1 MADVTGDA
9 LRGLAIPDARIT
21 GLWEGQSSYTQA
33 DPRPGSVEANSAD
46 SRLALAT
53 VGDLDTGNAF
63 DILTAR
69 GGHAQPG
76 GAGFA
81 WKKVGDGATG
91 YRGAAPP
98 TMITHWESIEWVDG
112 SGGGIQATAH
122 PFAVAT
128 SGHSVVCVYQDET
141 TSLKRLRARVRARDG
156 AWGSAVTIY
165 SAGVLVQDYRAGACV
180 LPDDSIL
187 CCFWVVDTAANEAN
201 VTIYRSTDSGAS
213 WSLYA
218 DNCLRA
224 GISTDSGSTGF
235 TLGRLR
241 CAYLGGQIL
250 LMCDTVS
257 NDPGR
262 AWRDTLHQYAS
273 DDLGASF
280 VFIETGAATLFVSHP
295 DVLAL
300 SSFLVVYLGATTNIN
315 VQYQRRLPDAFT
327 PFSTV
332 EAVTVSQT
340 DVEMGTLDGTNK
352 YASAAD
358 QSACIGPAGELY
370 LLNRATHDGT
380 SALNQCCIRRSHD
393 GGESWQG
400 MGLTTIVT
408 YTDFG
413 AWYTNGGDSN
423 TYPTNFCAVA
433 VEGSVLV
440 LTNHHGAPGN
450 EDDSLSALRLGGSS
464 TVTMPGQRA
473 AMLDTNRASWGVSW
487 LPFDVFTDQVWNG
500 IGAATTEAIDAGGF
514 FSFSVTAAQTRH
526 YYIDSSMGGF
536 DALDATQ
543 AQGMIARLAV
553 QVTAGGTSGSS
564 DRLYMELRLAD
575 GSAGYRVSLR
585 LEATGFALWDTI
597 AGTRIG
603 AAVVAS
609 GELDF
614 LVALGAGSAAC
625 WYRSR
630 DNKADRVWTAGP
642 SSSSLSDAGGAY
654 ATNRVEIGSKATAG
668 STASM
673 NVYELHI
680 AAGDNAGAGVHG
692 GFTNPGDLFPIT
704 YAGAGYSAY
713 VDGGVGL
720 TARGGPAIR
729 GESFAFSSA
738 YGYPVE
744 RVRLDESPTP
754 RIKWRSTSA
763 GENTFAFPL
772 DSANT
777 GIESAGY
784 SDTLAVAVLGTN
796 GWRTGKIQGY
806 DAGTTAWVDLADIDT
821 SAGLSFTNSFAR
833 IGNTL
838 RPAPV
843 SASTGVYLHENE
855 LAGATCIMGGS
866 TYRRVLGNSEGSVID
881 TGTAG
886 RRASIFL
893 EGIDNTEPT
902 AGITCQF
909 AMPNFVVLVNLL
921 GATYSAYRLL
931 ISSQTNVEAYHEV
944 GVLSVGW
951 ARYFGHQYS
960 RGRVLETQPNLA
972 VSETVDWITRSSV
985 VSPPR
990 RVVDFAWTDGVL
1002 TDQIHRSVPA
1012 VPDYVIASG
1021 NTGAKAAASARGT
1034 PSVMT
1039 GLWESMFRST
1049 ASANSG
1055 IVVYLPS
1062 VAPVAASGSDVI
1074 MLNRRHEFV
1083 VGRIAQPL
1091 RIETYTGSESSDEVQ
1106 RIASISVQEIV

>member
-1 MADVTGDA
+1 M
-9 LRGLAIPDARIT
+9 
-21 GLWEGQSSYTQA
+21 
-33 DPRPGSVEANSAD
+33 
-46 SRLALAT
+46 
-53 VGDLDTGNAF
+53 
-63 DILTAR
+63 
-69 GGHAQPG
+69 
-76 GAGFA
+76 
-81 WKKVGDGATG
+81 
-91 YRGAAPP
+91 
-98 TMITHWESIEWVDG
+98 
-112 SGGGIQATAH
+112 
-122 PFAVAT
+122 
-128 SGHSVVCVYQDET
+128 
-141 TSLKRLRARVRARDG
+141 
-156 AWGSAVTIY
+156 
-165 SAGVLVQDYRAGACV
+165 
-180 LPDDSIL
+180 
-187 CCFWVVDTAANEAN
+187 VDTAVDEAN
-201 VTIYRSTDSGAS
+201 VTIYRSTDAGAS
-213 WSLYA
+213 WALYA
-218 DNCLRA
+218 DNCLKT
-224 GISTDSGSTGF
+224 GISTDSAGGAGALGF
-235 TLGRLR
+235 NLGRLR
-241 CAYLGGQIL
+241 MAYLHGQIL
-250 LMCDTVS
+250 LMADTVS
-257 NDPGR
+257 RDSSR
-262 AWRDTLHQYAS
+262 TWRDTYHQFAS

-280 VFIETGAATLFVSHP
+280 SLVETGAATLFVSHP

-300 SSFLVVYLGATTNIN
+300 SSFVVPYLGTSATITE
-315 VQYQRRLPDAFT
+315 QKLRRLPDAFT

-332 EAVTVSQT
+332 EVVTISST
-340 DVEMGTLDGTNK
+340 NLLLGELDS
-352 YASAAD
+352 SAKFAEDAD
-358 QSACIGPAGELY
+358 QAACIGPAGELY
-370 LLNRATHDGT
+370 VLNRGTNDG
-380 SALNQCCIRRSHD
+380 SNPVNQCCIRRSHD
-393 GGESWQG
+393 SGESWQG
-400 MGLTTIVT
+400 MGLASIGT

-433 VEGSVLV
+433 LEGSVLV
-440 LTNHHGAPGN
+440 LCNHAANPGN
-450 EDDSLSALRLGGSS
+450 EDDSLSAIRLGGSS

-473 AMLDTNRASWGVSW
+473 SMLDTNRASWSISY

-500 IGAATTEAIDAGGF
+500 TGAATTEAINTAGYF
-514 FSFSVTAAQTRH
+514 EFSVTSGQTRH
-526 YYIDSSMGGF
+526 YYVDSSMGSF

-543 AQGMIARLAV
+543 SQGMIARLACT
-553 QVTAGGTSGSS
+553 VTAGGTSGSS
-564 DRLYMELRLAD
+564 DRLYMEMRLAD

-603 AAVVAS
+603 AAVAGVS
-609 GELDF
+609 GELEF
-614 LVALGAGSAAC
+614 LIGLGASKAAL
-625 WYRSR
+625 WYRER
-630 DNKADRVWTAGP
+630 DNKVDRVWIAGP
-642 SSSSLSDAGGAY
+642 SSTSLSNAGGAY
-654 ATNRVEIGSKATAG
+654 ASNRVEIGSKATG
-668 STASM
+668 SATASM
-673 NVYELHI
+673 NVHELHI
-680 AAGDNAGAGVHG
+680 AAGADAGSGLHG
-692 GFTNPGDLFPIT
+692 GFTNPDDLFPIT

-713 VDGGVGL
+713 VDAGVGL

-729 GESFAFSSA
+729 GESFSFASA
-738 YGYPVE
+738 YGYSVD
-744 RVRLDESPTP
+744 RLKLAESPTP

-772 DSANT
+772 DATHT
-777 GIESAGY
+777 GVESAGY

-796 GWRTGKIQGY
+796 GWRTGKVQGY
-806 DAGTTAWVDLADIDT
+806 DAGTSAWVDLAAIDT
-821 SAGLSFTNSFAR
+821 SAGLSFTSSFAR

-866 TYRRVLGNSEGSVID
+866 TYRRVIGNSEGSVID

-931 ISSQTNVEAYHEV
+931 ISSQTNVEAYHEI
-944 GVLSVGW
+944 GLLSVGW

-972 VSETVDWITRSSV
+972 VSETADWVTRSSV

-1002 TDQIHRSVPA
+1002 TDQVYNDGA

-1021 NTGAKAAASARGT
+1021 NTGAKAAATARGT

-1055 IVVYLPS
+1055 VVVYLPS
-1062 VAPVAASGSDVI
+1062 VAPVAGGGTDAI
-1074 MLNRRHEFV
+1074 MLNRRHQFV

-1091 RIETYTGSESSDEVQ
+1091 RVETYTGSEGESEVQ
-1106 RIASISVQEIV
+1106 RIASISLEEVV